1 MSEELAWPE
10 ALVVDG
16 DPRVRA
22 TLGPA
27 LEALGLA
34 MAFEREPAAALA
46 RLARRRP
53 SVVLLAFQ
61 AGSADGFALMRAM
74 HARCPGLPVLL
85 LVPRGADDCVAR
97 AIREGAADCVG
108 KPIVP
113 EEIRARV
120 SAALVAS
127 AAARD
132 RAGLEA
138 LSAALALSG
147 PLAAVLEGVAN
158 AARAATG
165 AAASAVFLF
174 EDRRL
179 ARVAGDAAPATLA
192 AVAAE
197 AAETGVPAA
206 RAVENRT
213 VRSVPVLIEG
223 TASGALAVEGPG
235 PAADA
240 GALVPFAARVALA
253 VVEDRRGS
261 DVRRAVGASLGRL
274 ATQIAHELNNPLGG
288 LKLYASLLERSLAQD
303 GLERAREIA
312 RKVARAVDDLAGRV
326 AEIRAYERGVGTG
339 PLHELIERCLDE
351 CLGRRKPSG
360 GEGAGGT

>member
-85 LVPRGADDCVAR
+85 LVPRGADDCVAQ

-120 SAALVAS
+120 SAALVAG

-138 LSAALALSG
+138 LSAALVLSG

-165 AAASAVFLF
+165 RPRSSCSRI
-174 EDRRL
+174 D
-179 ARVAGDAAPATLA
+179 GSHGSPATQR
-192 AVAAE
+192 
-197 AAETGVPAA
+197 PP
-206 RAVENRT
+206 RWR
-213 VRSVPVLIEG
+213 RS
-223 TASGALAVEGPG
+223 
-235 PAADA
+235 
-240 GALVPFAARVALA
+240 
-253 VVEDRRGS
+253 
-261 DVRRAVGASLGRL
+261 
-274 ATQIAHELNNPLGG
+274 
-288 LKLYASLLERSLAQD
+288 
-303 GLERAREIA
+303 
-312 RKVARAVDDLAGRV
+312 
-326 AEIRAYERGVGTG
+326 
-339 PLHELIERCLDE
+339 
-351 CLGRRKPSG
+351 RRKPRRRACPRRALSKIG
-360 GEGAGGT
+360 RSAPSPC